1 MCWACVSNGCIPTR
15 HYWFCFI
22 CRTRLKWGLIFN
34 IGKSALGTFLIY
46 FGCKW
51 IEIIAVDHFT
61 NQSSYLSLV
70 YVVYRRVNY
79 CSIVTNAELQSPWKT
94 YLEIPHHSNNILL
107 HFQPKSTD
115 RVTQQIQS
123 KLGNFSNVRELLEEP
138 KRLIGLDAAA
148 QSPAPPDLKKA
159 SSSSQHH
166 RYKEPP
172 PPSSSSG
179 GGHSSSSNRHP
190 PPPAPAPPHQHS
202 PKLNGVPKPFTFSRP
217 ASKGLSKL
225 DGTAVSVGAV
235 FQKSFDKY

>member
-1 MCWACVSNGCIPTR
+1 MRSTEELINVQLSQTRSSNHHEKRI
-15 HYWFCFI
+15 
-22 CRTRLKWGLIFN
+22 
-34 IGKSALGTFLIY
+34 
-46 FGCKW
+46 
-51 IEIIAVDHFT
+51 
-61 NQSSYLSLV
+61 
-70 YVVYRRVNY
+70 
-79 CSIVTNAELQSPWKT
+79 WKF
-94 YLEIPHHSNNILL
+94 PHHSNNILL

-179 GGHSSSSNRHP
+179 GGHSLSSNRHP

-235 FQKSFDKY
+235 FQQTFEEIVKQNFSQEWIQSLKNVWHKTYF